1 MAGISKTVVN
11 LKPGKMEEV
20 TKFIDSQSGLVTG
33 LEGNIGFAVA
43 ITGEDEL
50 TIIGIYQSSQN
61 ARDAS
66 DTVQKVFSEMADFVA
81 SPPDRSVSS
90 GVWFSAT
97 QPETQEPFTRDIS
110 FRDTQVDVL
119 RLEVGP
125 GEQVSGC
132 LTWLAPRKA
141 YRGQSKAEPG
151 KLYRTWRS
159 EGSILEHVYLLRDK
173 QVNRA

>member
-66 DTVQKVFSEMADFVA
+66 DTVQQVFSEMADFVA

-97 QPETQEPFTRDIS
+97 
-110 FRDTQVDVL
+110 
-119 RLEVGP
+119 
-125 GEQVSGC
+125 
-132 LTWLAPRKA
+132 
-141 YRGQSKAEPG
+141 
-151 KLYRTWRS
+151 
-159 EGSILEHVYLLRDK
+159 
-173 QVNRA
+173 